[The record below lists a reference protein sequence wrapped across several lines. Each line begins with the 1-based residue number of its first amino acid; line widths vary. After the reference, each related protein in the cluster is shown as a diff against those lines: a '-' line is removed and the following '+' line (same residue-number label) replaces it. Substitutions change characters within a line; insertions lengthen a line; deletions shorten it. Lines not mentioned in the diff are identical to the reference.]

1 MITNFPG
8 KADVS
13 LYMSGNLPAQTLD
26 LVADLIKDETQYRLA
41 VLSNGDIFDNKIVEK
56 HQPHDAIKNGIP
68 DEFFARL
75 LVISPRTPGNDE
87 AEITAR
93 FKQRDSKVLAIC
105 TDVGGGAEKYKRFP
119 VLPDII
125 AIPDRFVGDALVSAG
140 IPEARIRHLGS
151 PYLDAWMAG
160 ETRSRGIHRRVCI
173 FEVPNKFDWAV
184 RGAPPFYD
192 EEQILVD
199 LDGCLERLGV
209 PYTYKP
215 HPWNLHNKNVAQPPS
230 RAPISSLDVR
240 KLLLSHGLVVS
251 TYSTVLILA
260 RLAGIPAISYQP
272 SPAPLHRKA
281 IFEHCGI
288 PIARTQDDLMMALE
302 TLYGRQESEQ
312 TDPFWFNVNKSREKT
327 LDIIGDAL
335 C

>member
-1 MITNFPG
+1 MVTEFPG

-41 VLSNGDIFDNKIVEK
+41 VLSNGDIFDQKIVGK

-68 DEFFARL
+68 EELFARL

-87 AEITAR
+87 AVITAR
-93 FKQRDSKVLAIC
+93 FKERDSTVLAIC

-125 AIPDRFVGDALVSAG
+125 AVPDRFVGNALVSAG

-160 ETRSRGIHRRVCI
+160 QTRSTGIHRRVCI
-173 FEVPNKFDWAV
+173 FEVPNKFDWEV
-184 RGAPPFYD
+184 RGASPFYD
-192 EEQILVD
+192 EQQVLAD
-199 LDGCLERLGV
+199 LDECLQRLGV

-215 HPWNLHNKNVAQPPS
+215 HPWNLHNKNVARPPTE
-230 RAPISSLDVR
+230 APVSSQDVR
-240 KLLLSHGLVVS
+240 ELLLSHGLVVS

-260 RLAGIPAISYQP
+260 RLAGVPAISYQP

-281 IFEHCGI
+281 IFEYCGI
-288 PIARTQDDLMMALE
+288 PIARTQDALMTALE
-302 TLYGRQESEQ
+302 TLYGREESEQ
-312 TDPFWFNVNKSREKT
+312 LDPFWFNVNKSREKI
-327 LDIIGDAL
+327 LEIIRGAL
-335 C
+335 